1 MKKIPPRVFVLSG
14 FGVSL
19 VSVAMNLI
27 VLAAINDRI
36 KKTDDELSK
45 LSSSL
50 SNQASEISWAKL
62 DANIFTILNHIAFA
76 SKDPDAETAGYDS
89 LLSLRDY
96 ATRKYAAVHDISPSE
111 LLEQESEFQKFMS
124 QNAAGLYK
132 QADKKIQ
139 EGKRAEGEKL
149 GKQADQ
155 ITDVGKSSLSETG
168 QKLFQIQDRINPDK
182 LMGKDTRQI
191 QESLGDLLDEMNGQF
206 IDSYKAKQ
214 ARIDELRN
222 KKEDLTWWSS
232 MVTYIAMAL
241 QIFGLMLILTRDLSN
256 QAKPKPA
263 GVPWLP

>member
-89 LLSLRDY
+89 LASLRDY
-96 ATRKYAAVHDISPSE
+96 AARKYAAVHDISPSE
-111 LLEQESEFQKFMS
+111 MMEQQSEFQKFLI
-124 QNAAGLYK
+124 QNSRDLYD
-132 QADKKIQ
+132 QADKKAR
-139 EGKRAEGEKL
+139 EGKLAEADKI
-149 GKQADQ
+149 GKKADAISKFG
-155 ITDVGKSSLSETG
+155 ITTLSETG
-168 QKLFQIQDRINPDK
+168 QKLLQFQDRINPDE
-182 LMGKDTRQI
+182 LMGKDTIEI
-191 QESLGDLLDEMNGQF
+191 QKSIADLTDEMNGQF
-206 IDSYKAKQ
+206 IDSYKSKQ

-241 QIFGLMLILTRDLSN
+241 QIFGLMLILTRDLTN
-256 QAKPKPA
+256 QAK
-263 GVPWLP
+263 